1 MAAGVI
7 EAIELGAKSLLFDED
22 SCATNFLIR
31 ECPSETCPSG
41 ARI

>member
-7 EAIELGAKSLLFDED
+7 EAMELGAQSLLFDED

-31 ECPSETCPSG
+31 ESERDFAP
-41 ARI
+41 